1 MWGYLPRAN
10 SRLLAVAV
18 ALITVFYSVVAA
30 GFALNLMRQPVGLVL
45 APLFALLAW
54 GMWSLS
60 RFARWVT
67 VIWLWVMVVLLPVGV
82 FTSSADPQSLGG
94 SPYWGSLLAGI
105 TPLVVLALF
114 FIYVL
119 GKHKREF
126 KWP

>member
-1 MWGYLPRAN
+1 MWRYLPRAN

-18 ALITVFYSVVAA
+18 ALLAAFYAAIAVA
-30 GFALNLMRQPVGLVL
+30 FALQAMRQPVGLLL

-60 RFARWVT
+60 RVARWVT
-67 VIWLWVMVVLLPVGV
+67 VIWLWILVLLMTAGV
-82 FTSSADPQSLGG
+82 FMPRPEGAE
-94 SPYWGSLLAGI
+94 YWGSMLAAV
-105 TPLVVLALF
+105 TPLVVLGLF

>member
-1 MWGYLPRAN
+1 MHRLLPHAH
-10 SRLLAVAV
+10 SRLLAWSVAALAAFYAAV
-18 ALITVFYSVVAA
+18 AI
-30 GFALNLMRQPVGLVL
+30 GFALHVAREPAGLLV

-54 GMWSLS
+54 GIWSLS

-67 VIWLWVMVVLLPVGV
+67 VIWLWIMVLMLPAGILMP
-82 FTSSADPQSLGG
+82 SHDPAAIA
-94 SPYWGSLLAGI
+94 PYWGSLLAGA
-105 TPLVVLALF
+105 TPLIVAGLF

>member
-1 MWGYLPRAN
+1 MWRYLPRAN
-10 SRLLAVAV
+10 SRLLAVAA
-18 ALITVFYSVVAA
+18 ALLAVFYAA
-30 GFALNLMRQPVGLVL
+30 IAGAFALNLMRLPIGLVL
-45 APLFALLAW
+45 APLFALLAL
-54 GMWSLS
+54 GMWSLA

-67 VIWLWVMVVLLPVGV
+67 VIWLWVMVLVLPLGV
-82 FTSSADPQSLGG
+82 LTSEADPQSPGG

-105 TPLVVLALF
+105 TPLVVLGLF

>member
-1 MWGYLPRAN
+1 MSRYLPRTN
-10 SRLLAVAV
+10 SGLLAVV
-18 ALITVFYSVVAA
+18 TALIAIFYAVVAA

-67 VIWLWVMVVLLPVGV
+67 IIWLWVMVLVLPVSV
-82 FTSSADPQSLGG
+82 ITSSADPQPPGG

-105 TPLVVLALF
+105 TPLVVLGLF

>member
-1 MWGYLPRAN
+1 MQRLLPNAR
-10 SRLLAVAV
+10 SRLLAWSVAALAAFYAAV
-18 ALITVFYSVVAA
+18 AI
-30 GFALNLMRQPVGLVL
+30 GFALHVAREPAGLVL

-54 GMWSLS
+54 GIWSLS

-67 VIWLWVMVVLLPVGV
+67 LVWLWIVVVLLPAGIFMPAREAVV
-82 FTSSADPQSLGG
+82 AA
-94 SPYWGSLLAGI
+94 PYWGSLLAGA
-105 TPLVVLALF
+105 TPLIVAGLF